1 MVSLWW
7 CRSCSDW
14 FYVKSMRFSQ
24 HFECS
29 RNDLIRSCCDRFQKA
44 YHTPLASAS
53 CHKTQCNTARSD
65 KRSFLGKTAVPQD
78 AGAQWFEAIPGS
90 SGTDWALAF
99 FSWPG
104 LRWGTLCCYSVWPRT
119 GYQEQRC
126 KLWQKGFAVWSR
138 ERWRFPSHGVGVLL
152 YMFSECG
159 GRRYE

>member
-1 MVSLWW
+1 MNWLILKCFTLVSLSFSFVLVFFLHVLCSVPMVSLWW

-119 GYQEQRC
+119 GYQE
-126 KLWQKGFAVWSR
+126 
-138 ERWRFPSHGVGVLL
+138 
-152 YMFSECG
+152 
-159 GRRYE
+159 